1 MRMPQPKKFGFPF
14 RRILMDSRHRKWI
27 FGLALLAL
35 PWAVVFGQAD
45 INCTVEGYVIDPL
58 GNFVQ
63 GAEISLEG
71 GATLRGHRKAVTDQE
86 GFFIF
91 RGLPVGTYTLRAEM
105 IGFPA
110 YEVSRIVLNPGDR
123 RTFDI
128 PLRQGLVET
137 VQVVA
142 ERHLIDTLDT
152 SEKDVI
158 DADYANGLP
167 LVARRYQQ
175 ILTLFPGVSNN
186 EGFTQ
191 AQYHI
196 RGSRVEENGF
206 RIDGATI
213 NDFVT
218 GTFGLNVN
226 QNAIERFELTRGGFQ
241 AEYGEQ
247 SGGIANIVTK
257 SGTNEFEFHYSGTFR
272 TDSFGSSLDN
282 FDTIIATGDV
292 DADLSNNNNPR
303 PETQQW
309 QEFAV
314 GGPIVKDKLWYFG
327 SFQYWQEDIGSI
339 FNDSERTGD
348 RYHAQF
354 KTTWQV
360 SADNTF
366 VANFLTDPSEFDNLI
381 LDARYAPGTN
391 RNQTQGGYF
400 VQLRDTHIHSP
411 RTMSESQLFI
421 HHQYLTSRPSE
432 RGLGPFTVTVAP
444 GVPTSFSGT
453 FFNDQD
459 RNTDRIRLSETITT
473 QPTSSHTIRA
483 GLDYSFLS
491 FDGTN
496 RADDVIVDLSAF
508 YGGTA
513 YYTYDYGAPE
523 VTDRDETEAALY
535 VQDTW
540 DPNEHWTVEA
550 GVRLDHQS
558 IIEDTKVAPRAGFV
572 FDPNGRAHTKI
583 FGNWGRYYDSVF
595 LDFVDFQNSDGVSVT
610 CTGPCAYF
618 GGPYVYDYVTDGEI
632 ETPYKD
638 SWTLGFEQQMPGD
651 MKVGVSYTSWDADN
665 QLRTSFTQDIS
676 SLPPSIGPIDPA
688 ANAAVV
694 FDSLG
699 QAEYRGWE
707 FILRKAFSR
716 NFEFI
721 GSYTRSR
728 IEGDVS
734 EAFGFENRQ
743 DNLAL
748 VPTRLSYDRP
758 DVINLSGF
766 WKLPRGFDFTGVFR
780 YQSGSLYSPTR
791 FVPGE
796 GVVIDSTLGKN
807 SARLDPLR
815 SFDMSVSKHFPTGR
829 GDLKLTAQVFN
840 LFNNLNV
847 VQVENRSDAGS
858 YFGQPVE
865 VDFGRMLQFGIE
877 YRF

>member
-1 MRMPQPKKFGFPF
+1 MDF
-14 RRILMDSRHRKWI
+14 RHQKWI
-27 FGLALLAL
+27 LGFAILAL
-35 PWAVVFGQAD
+35 PAGFLFGQAD
-45 INCTVEGYVIDPL
+45 INSTVEGYVIDPL

-63 GAEISLEG
+63 GAEI
-71 GATLRGHRKAVTDQE
+71 TLQGTALIQGSRTMVTDQE
-86 GFFIF
+86 GHFIF
-91 RGLPVGTYTLRAEM
+91 RGLPVGNYTLRTEM
-105 IGFPA
+105 LGYPA
-110 YEVSRIVLNPGDR
+110 YEISRIVLNPGDR
-123 RTFDI
+123 QTFDI

-142 ERHLIDTLDT
+142 ERHLIDTRDT

-175 ILTLFPGVSNN
+175 IMTLFPGVSNN
-186 EGFTQ
+186 EGFSQ

-196 RGSRVEENGF
+196 RGSRVEESGY

-257 SGTNEFEFHYSGTFR
+257 SGTNDFQFHYSGAFR

-282 FDTIIATGDV
+282 FDTIISTGDV

-314 GGPIVKDKLWYFG
+314 GGPIVKDKMWFFG

-339 FNDSERTGD
+339 FNDSERNGD
-348 RYHAQF
+348 RFHAQF

-360 SADNTF
+360 SADNTL
-366 VANFLTDPSEFDNLI
+366 VMNFATDPSSFDNLI

-411 RTMSESQLFI
+411 RTMSESQLFL
-421 HHQYLTSRPSE
+421 HHQYLTSRPSTE
-432 RGLGPFTVTVAP
+432 GLGTFTLSLAP
-444 GVPTSFSGT
+444 GLPTAFSGT
-453 FFNDQD
+453 FFNNQD
-459 RNTDRIRLSETITT
+459 RTTDRLRLSESVTT
-473 QPTSSHTIRA
+473 QPTAAHTLKA
-483 GLDYSFLS
+483 GLDYSFLN
-491 FDGTN
+491 FDGIN
-496 RADDVIVDLSAF
+496 RAEQVILDLSAF

-523 VTDRDETEAALY
+523 VTDRAESEAALY
-535 VQDTW
+535 MQDTW

-550 GVRLDHQS
+550 GLRVDHQT
-558 IIEDTKVAPRAGFV
+558 IIGDTNVAPRVGFT
-572 FDPNGRAHTKI
+572 FDPNGRAQTKI
-583 FGNWGRYYDSVF
+583 FGHVGRYYDSVF
-595 LDFVDFQNSDGVSVT
+595 LDFIDFQNSDGVTVT
-610 CTGPCAYF
+610 CTGPCGYF
-618 GGPYVYDYVTDGEI
+618 GGPYVYDYVTDGAI
-632 ETPYKD
+632 EVPYKD
-638 SWTLGFEQQMPGD
+638 SWTVGFEQQIRGD
-651 MKVGVSYTSWDADN
+651 MKIGLSYTSWDGEN

-676 SLPPSIGPIDPA
+676 TLPPSVGPIDPA

-699 QAEYRGWE
+699 RAEYSGWE
-707 FILRKAFSR
+707 LYLRKAFSR
-716 NFEFI
+716 NFEFL
-721 GSYTRSR
+721 GSYTRSKV
-728 IEGDVS
+728 EGDAS

-743 DNLAL
+743 DNLGL
-748 VPTRLSYDRP
+748 DWTLLSFDRP
-758 DVINLSGF
+758 NVVNLSGF
-766 WKLPRGFDFTGVFR
+766 WKLPAGFDFTGIYR
-780 YQSGSLYSPTR
+780 YQSGSLYSPNR
-791 FVPGE
+791 FVPGQ
-796 GVVIDSTLGKN
+796 GVVIDPALGRN
-807 SARLDPLR
+807 SARMDALQ
-815 SFDMSVSKHFPTGR
+815 SFDISVSKHFPTGR

-858 YFGQPVE
+858 FFGQPVE
-865 VDFGRMLQFGIE
+865 VDFGRMFQFGIE
-877 YRF
+877 FRF